1 MMLFS
6 IANGYLLGSIDIRR
20 PIIACLNPGIIVSIL
35 LWLQELTSLIRSL
48 GSPASWRRLTTL
60 KESKVTIAKK
70 INMAKHGR
78 MTAAW
83 ASFLFVACR

>member
-20 PIIACLNPGIIVSIL
+20 PIIACLNPGVIVSIL

-48 GSPASWRRLTTL
+48 GSPASWRRSTTL

-70 INMAKHGR
+70 INMAKNGR

-83 ASFLFVACR
+83 ASFLFVACS